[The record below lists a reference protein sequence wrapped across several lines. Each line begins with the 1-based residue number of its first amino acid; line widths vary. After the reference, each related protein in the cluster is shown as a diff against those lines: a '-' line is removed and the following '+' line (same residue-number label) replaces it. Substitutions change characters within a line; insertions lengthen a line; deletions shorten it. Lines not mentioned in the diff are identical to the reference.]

1 MLDYRL
7 IAALD
12 AVIEAGTFE
21 RAAERLGLTQSAV
34 SQRIRQL
41 EERVGQVLLV
51 RGSPPRA
58 TEAGQRLLGHYRRVR
73 LLEQD
78 LPAELHPERGSEAP
92 VLPLAVNADSLATW
106 FMPVLDRITNEEGV
120 LIDLRIADQDVTH
133 TLLRRGE
140 VAACVSA
147 WAKPIQ
153 GCSRHRLGVMRYRL
167 CATPDFIQRWF
178 PKGLGRE
185 AVRKAP
191 AAIFNRDDSLHHR
204 LLKLELNS
212 IPQGIACHYLPS
224 HAAFNHMILSGQ
236 AYGSMIEDEVHDHIR
251 TGRLVDLLAGRHL
264 EVELYWH
271 AWALGTGLLDRVG
284 RLVRTEAGR
293 RLPTGQS

>member
-41 EERVGQVLLV
+41 EERIGQILLV
-51 RGSPPRA
+51 RSSPPRA

-78 LPAELHPERGSEAP
+78 LPADLHPDRHSETP

-106 FMPVLDRITNEEGV
+106 FMPVLDRITTEEGV

-147 WAKPIQ
+147 WSKPIQ
-153 GCSRHRLGVMRYRL
+153 GCTRHRLGVMRYRL
-167 CATPDFIQRWF
+167 CATPDFSRRWF
-178 PKGLGRE
+178 PEGLSRD
-185 AVRKAP
+185 AVSAAP

-204 LLKLELNS
+204 LLRLELNRM
-212 IPQGIACHYLPS
+212 PERIACHYLPS
-224 HAAFNHMILSGQ
+224 HAAFNHMILAGQ
-236 AYGSMIEDEVHDHIR
+236 AYGSMIEDEVREHLS
-251 TGRLVDLLAGRHL
+251 TGRLIDLLAGRGL

-271 AWALGTGLLDRVG
+271 AWALGAGLLDRVG

-293 RLPTGQS
+293 RLPAGRE